1 MYNPDPEYHL
11 GLRTETDKSKIYPKK
26 KGGAAARAA
35 NTPAV
40 DQDEPTPATAPE
52 PETPNKTEPVAEVPR
67 RAAAGRRHVDPERAV
82 SPVSSGSS
90 SASESP
96 LIQKMKLN
104 GTGHAKSDS
113 NTPMPPS
120 TADDVPPPPPGPSD
134 RPTSPVHNAEVRDNR
149 WPVNMHFWNSSC
161 RSQDLPPESLIA
173 AHATMIAKYPDD
185 RFDIVTR
192 AAPSGEQEWRV
203 KCLDCPGK
211 VRNLILSLCIMLSIE
226 PPALYPW

>member
-40 DQDEPTPATAPE
+40 DQDEPTPAAAPE
-52 PETPNKTEPVAEVPR
+52 PETPSKVEPVVEVPR
-67 RAAAGRRHVDPERAV
+67 RAP

-113 NTPMPPS
+113 NTPMPPP
-120 TADDVPPPPPGPSD
+120 TTDDVSSSAVPGSSD
-134 RPTSPVHNAEVRDNR
+134 RPTSPVHTAEVSGSR
-149 WPVNMHFWNSSC
+149 
-161 RSQDLPPESLIA
+161 LPLLISP
-173 AHATMIAKYPDD
+173 K
-185 RFDIVTR
+185 FIVSFTGFTT
-192 AAPSGEQEWRV
+192 AFA
-203 KCLDCPGK
+203 
-211 VRNLILSLCIMLSIE
+211 N
-226 PPALYPW
+226 

>member
-1 MYNPDPEYHL
+1 MFCSYLCVLTASCTIGKFWHRHRRPRPVLYNPDPEYHL

-40 DQDEPTPATAPE
+40 DQDEPTPAPAPE
-52 PETPNKTEPVAEVPR
+52 PETPSKVEPVVEEPR
-67 RAAAGRRHVDPERAV
+67 RAPSGAGRRRADNERAV

-113 NTPMPPS
+113 NTPMPPP
-120 TADDVPPPPPGPSD
+120 TTDDVSSSAVPGPSD
-134 RPTSPVHNAEVRDNR
+134 RPTSPLQTAEVGESR
-149 WPVNMHFWNSSC
+149 
-161 RSQDLPPESLIA
+161 LPL
-173 AHATMIAKYPDD
+173 
-185 RFDIVTR
+185 
-192 AAPSGEQEWRV
+192 
-203 KCLDCPGK
+203 
-211 VRNLILSLCIMLSIE
+211 LILPKFNVSFAGFTS
-226 PPALYPW
+226 AFAN

>member
-1 MYNPDPEYHL
+1 MCSVLTTARTIGKFWHRHRRPRPVMYNPDPEYHL
-11 GLRTETDKSKIYPKK
+11 SLRTETDKSKIPPKK

-52 PETPNKTEPVAEVPR
+52 PETPSKVEPVVEIPR
-67 RAAAGRRHVDPERAV
+67 RAPSGAGRRHADNERAV

-113 NTPMPPS
+113 NTPMPPPTTDDVS
-120 TADDVPPPPPGPSD
+120 TALPGPSD
-134 RPTSPVHNAEVRDNR
+134 RPISPVHTPEV
-149 WPVNMHFWNSSC
+149 
-161 RSQDLPPESLIA
+161 
-173 AHATMIAKYPDD
+173 
-185 RFDIVTR
+185 
-192 AAPSGEQEWRV
+192 G
-203 KCLDCPGK
+203 
-211 VRNLILSLCIMLSIE
+211 RNLLDAVCISE
-226 PPALYPW
+226 V